1 MGCPIPLTGYM
12 ASDGQNMYE
21 AKTLAMEDINAA
33 GGILGRPLELIFFD
47 SKELLAET
55 FAAAAEKL
63 INQDHVDAVIA
74 SYSGESGP
82 ATFRQYDQPYI
93 YGEPSRGCIRLY
105 TDARDT
111 AGNLHLG
118 AANGVIYG
126 QKIWQALKDLTT
138 AGGYEFPN
146 NRLTVVIGPW
156 EWSFDHGEGIT
167 LAAEADGW
175 EVADPIVVA
184 LETREWVGVQAG
196 IREFDPAI
204 IFMEAYD
211 TGCVA
216 SFTQQLNTDPI
227 NALIA
232 HSQTALAPAY
242 IDLMG
247 EVANGV
253 TGLSICDVQYGDPA
267 GDDYKARYLERWGR
281 PAPSSES
288 AKAYDYVMMWKAAAE
303 RVGDVSDYAAI
314 NQAIQDYPYTGLG
327 GTYVFNEDHFCP
339 DFPPHVLQVQDGEWV
354 ELWYGG
360 ELEPEAGTW
369 QVPPWID

>member
-1 MGCPIPLTGYM
+1 M
-12 ASDGQNMYE
+12 ASDGQNMQE
-21 AKTLAMEDINAA
+21 AKILAMEDINAA
-33 GGILGRPLELIFFD
+33 GGVLGRPIELIFFD

-63 INQDHVDAVIA
+63 INQEQVDAVIA

-82 ATFRQYDQPYI
+82 ATFRQYDQPFI
-93 YGEPSRGCIRLY
+93 YGEPSRACIRLY

-111 AGNLHLG
+111 AGNIHLG

-126 QKIWQALKDLTT
+126 EKMWQAIMDLTE
-138 AGGYEFPN
+138 ANGYEFPN
-146 NRLTVVIGPW
+146 NRLQVLTGPW
-156 EWSFDHGEGIT
+156 EWSFDHGEGIMPV
-167 LAAEADGW
+167 AEAAGW
-175 EVADPIVVA
+175 EVAEPIVVA
-184 LETREWVGVQAG
+184 LETREWAGVQAG

-232 HSQTALAPAY
+232 HSQIALAPAY

-247 EVANGV
+247 TEANGV
-253 TGLSICDVQYGDPA
+253 MGLAISDVQHGDPA
-267 GDDYKARYLERWGR
+267 GDDYVTRYEARWGR
-281 PAPSSES
+281 PAPKSES
-288 AKAYDYVMMWKAAAE
+288 AKAYDFMNIWKSAVE
-303 RVGDVSDYAAI
+303 RVGSVSDYAAI
-314 NQAIQDYPYTGLG
+314 NQAINEYPYTGLG
-327 GTYVFNEDHFCP
+327 GTYEFNEDHYCP
-339 DFPPHVLQVQDGEWV
+339 DFPPHVYQVQGGEWI

-360 ELEPEAGTW
+360 EIVPEAGTW